1 MSSATGL
8 DDFTGVA
15 AYLPAQRRRG
25 DAVESTTFAIREAIL
40 EGDLPGGTWLREES
54 IAGVLGMSRTP
65 VREAFNRLVEEG
77 LVERLP
83 GSGVRVSALTVDD
96 VAVVYQVRG
105 SLESLAVGIAA
116 RRGDP
121 AVHQRLRSLQET
133 MVRAAEA
140 DDAAEFHHANMAFH
154 AAFAEIG
161 DNNYLRR
168 LLGTVYTAVRRIGT
182 RTFSAERM
190 REILAEHELI
200 IDAVIAGDPE
210 AASAA
215 AQAHAERARSI
226 TLARLLA

>member
-8 DDFTGVA
+8 EDFTGVA

-25 DAVESTTFAIREAIL
+25 DAVESTTYALREAIL

-54 IAGVLGMSRTP
+54 IASVLGMSRTP

-83 GSGVRVSALTVDD
+83 GSGVRVSALTIDD
-96 VAVVYQVRG
+96 VATVYQVRG
-105 SLESLAVGIAA
+105 SLESLAVSNAA

-121 AVHQRLRSLQET
+121 AVHQRLRA
-133 MVRAAEA
+133 MHDAMIRAA
-140 DDAAEFHHANMAFH
+140 DAEDPAEFHHANMAFH

-190 REILAEHELI
+190 HEIIAEHAVI
-200 IDAVIAGDPE
+200 IDAVIAGDAE

-215 AQAHAERARSI
+215 ALDHAEKARAI